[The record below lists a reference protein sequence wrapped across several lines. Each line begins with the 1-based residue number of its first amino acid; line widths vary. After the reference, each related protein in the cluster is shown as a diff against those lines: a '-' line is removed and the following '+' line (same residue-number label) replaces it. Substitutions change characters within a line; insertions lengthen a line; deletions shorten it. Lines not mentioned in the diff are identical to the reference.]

1 MTNKLK
7 EMKSALHSELS
18 DWLGF
23 DIPNEGS
30 EDYEVWTSRASEIDD
45 ISSFRDVYAYLQED
59 DDRAEEFFASFGIS
73 DFRLVI

>member
-7 EMKSALHSELS
+7 EMKSTLHSKLS
-18 DWLGF
+18 EWIGF
-23 DIPNEGS
+23 DIPNECN